1 MILCPGW
8 FYDYS
13 DPHSPVSIVEVKRS
27 SQTLIGREGL
37 IKTEQEY
44 HQVWKL
50 NFVVLVRV
58 QEFEHLFPIP
68 ANLGVL
74 LVNAAS
80 LQELLEGQTPVL

>member
-1 MILCPGW
+1 M
-8 FYDYS
+8 
-13 DPHSPVSIVEVKRS
+13 KRS

-58 QEFEHLFPIP
+58 KEFEHLFPVP